1 MTLFEKSYHCAV
13 NTISVVI
20 MIFIVLVIINRAL
33 VAQLVECGAV
43 MRKVVSSTP
52 AGPLLRVVK

>member
-20 MIFIVLVIINRAL
+20 MIFIVLVIIDGAL
-33 VAQLVECGAV
+33 VVECRAV
-43 MRKVVSSTP
+43 MR
-52 AGPLLRVVK
+52 